1 MKTFSPKDVNLK
13 VNMNCW
19 TLCSYKAVSVVDIGW
34 SWLER
39 CLQIVEMPRD
49 GNVESLS
56 LVRCSPLTPRRFQR
70 GLSLVKIFLF
80 SLHIVCLFIARD
92 CVYVYRYEG
101 DRWVVDKDLLHEL
114 RTSCIIKE
122 SGVRVSIIV
131 IILCKYVIIS
141 IICVNMSITAPH
153 MAGLETFSCLVFKHD
168 LNFKIPP
175 DKVQEWTFH
184 HQEQILLFI

>member
-1 MKTFSPKDVNLK
+1 
-13 VNMNCW
+13 MNCW
-19 TLCSYKAVSVVDIGW
+19 TRWSYKAASVVDIGW
-34 SWLER
+34 RDVSRLWR
-39 CLQIVEMPRD
+39 CHEMGMWSHSAWSDAVHWHPGD
-49 GNVESLS
+49 FNAACLWSKYFCFPYTHCL
-56 LVRCSPLTPRRFQR
+56 
-70 GLSLVKIFLF
+70 
-80 SLHIVCLFIARD
+80 CLFIVRD
-92 CVYVYRYEG
+92 CVYVCRYEG

-153 MAGLETFSCLVFKHD
+153 MAEVGLETFSCLVFKHD

-184 HQEQILLFI
+184 HQEKILLFI